1 MTSRIVLRALKVSDK
16 ANTFDLLTDAD
27 VMAFLGPRRALDKKE
42 AQQWFEGEL
51 ASPSRYVVALKENN
65 ELIGFCGM
73 KIIDGIGDF
82 GYFFRQKF
90 WGKGYASE
98 SCVLVINKLKE
109 QIDVTT
115 LQVFI
120 ADQNNASLAL
130 AKKLNWL
137 LVSEAKKGNEQGY
150 YFQIRY

>member
-1 MTSRIVLRALKVSDK
+1 MTHRISLRVLKRTDK
-16 ANTFDLLTDAD
+16 DAVFDLLTNPE
-27 VMAFLGPRRALDKKE
+27 VMEFLGPKRALSTNE
-42 AQQWFEGEL
+42 AQQWFEGEFAL
-51 ASPSRYVVALKENN
+51 PSRYVVALKESD

-73 KIIDGIGDF
+73 KVIESVCDF

-98 SCVLVINKLKE
+98 SCVLVINKLNE

-120 ADQNNASLAL
+120 ADQNKASLAL

-137 LVSEAKKGNEQGY
+137 LISEAKKGSEQGC
-150 YFQIRY
+150 YFRIRH